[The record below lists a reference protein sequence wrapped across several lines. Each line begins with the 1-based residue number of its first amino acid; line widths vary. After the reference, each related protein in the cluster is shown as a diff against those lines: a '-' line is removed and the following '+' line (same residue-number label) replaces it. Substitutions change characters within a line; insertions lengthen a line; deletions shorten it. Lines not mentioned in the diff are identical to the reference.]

1 MRPLGLVIV
10 ATVLSGLLA
19 ACVAAAPAAPS
30 ASAPPAKPA
39 AAAAAE
45 APPAASA
52 PVAPASQAAGAPPT
66 PVEIRYGQVGVS
78 AATWLMYIGEAE
90 ALFDREGVQV
100 DKNTFAN
107 GNAVVQALASGS
119 IDTASVGADLTVLAV
134 EQGAQLSIIAGGY
147 NRLVY
152 TLVAQPSIGSVRD
165 LAGKLLGVGGLKTSD
180 ALTVRRMLRHFGLN
194 DDDYDLTAAATTAD
208 RFAAL
213 KSNIVAAAVLTQP
226 TDFQALDEGFRLLAR
241 STDIVRDYQFTAL
254 TAYRPWATQNEDAA
268 VRLVRAYSAAARW
281 LQDPANKE
289 RAIEILIEATKAQP
303 KYARQTY
310 ELYIEDVK
318 TQTPDGS
325 ANLPGIQTAIELLG
339 EAGDLTP
346 PLPAASKFVD
356 ERYLQRAGGQ

>member
-1 MRPLGLVIV
+1 MGTRWPACACPTWWPRSAPTPVGTRCGRAWAIRTTRTCWACSCRSPRRGPSGWRATTRAHRSRSATATRRATSPLWRPPRGHWRRRGCCWPKTASAWSPLPARGGCCRTNRLPTHRAARPVATMRTAMRPLGLVIV

-226 TDFQALDEGFRLLAR
+226 TDFQALDEGF
-241 STDIVRDYQFTAL
+241 
-254 TAYRPWATQNEDAA
+254 
-268 VRLVRAYSAAARW
+268 
-281 LQDPANKE
+281 
-289 RAIEILIEATKAQP
+289 
-303 KYARQTY
+303 
-310 ELYIEDVK
+310 
-318 TQTPDGS
+318 
-325 ANLPGIQTAIELLG
+325 
-339 EAGDLTP
+339 
-346 PLPAASKFVD
+346 
-356 ERYLQRAGGQ
+356 

>member
-1 MRPLGLVIV
+1 MRPPWLAIV
-10 ATVLSGLLA
+10 ATLFIALLA
-19 ACVAAAPAAPS
+19 ACAGAGPAAPS
-30 ASAPPAKPA
+30 ATAPAAKPA

-45 APPAASA
+45 APAAPARAAAAALPPSA
-52 PVAPASQAAGAPPT
+52 PPA
-66 PVEIRYGQVGVS
+66 PVEVHYGQVGVS
-78 AATWLMYIGEAE
+78 AATWLIYVAEAE
-90 ALFDREGVQV
+90 GLFEREGVQL

-165 LAGKLLGVGGLKTSD
+165 LAGKTLGVGGLKTSD
-180 ALTVRRMLRHFGLN
+180 ALTVRRMLGHFGLK

-241 STDIVRDYQFTAL
+241 STDVVPDYQFTAL
-254 TAYRPWATQNEDAA
+254 TAYRPWAAQNEDAA
-268 VRLVRAYSAAARW
+268 VRLVRAYSTAARW
-281 LQDPANKE
+281 LHDPANKE
-289 RAIEILIEATKAQP
+289 QAITILIEATKAQP

-339 EAGDLTP
+339 EAGDLSP
-346 PLPAASKFVD
+346 PLPAASKVVD
-356 ERYLQRAGGQ
+356 ERYLQQARAR